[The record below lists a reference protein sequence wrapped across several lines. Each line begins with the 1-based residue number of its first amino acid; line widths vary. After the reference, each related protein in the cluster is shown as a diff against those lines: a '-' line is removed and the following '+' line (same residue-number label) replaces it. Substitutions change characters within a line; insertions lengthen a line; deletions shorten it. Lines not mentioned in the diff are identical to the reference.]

1 MKIIRTIPEMQ
12 NFSFNARRSGQTIAA
27 VPTMGFLHDGHL
39 SLIERAHAEAD
50 LVVVSIFVNPTQFA
64 PNEDL
69 AKYPRNFERDCALC
83 EQHKVAAIFAP
94 DSHAIYEP
102 EHSTWVVEENLSLPL
117 CGKSRPTHFRGVTTV
132 VAKLFNAILPDI
144 AIFGQKDAQQALIIR
159 RMVLDLNFPIKI
171 IVAPLVRE
179 PDGLA
184 LSSRNRFLSDDE
196 RQRAL
201 VISQTLLG
209 LTAEN
214 IDPKTIK
221 SQISSTGG
229 TIDYVEILDADTLQA
244 VNPNTT
250 EILVAAAVF
259 FGTTR
264 LIDNILLPN
273 NKTS

>member
-1 MKIIRTIPEMQ
+1 
-12 NFSFNARRSGQTIAA
+12 
-27 VPTMGFLHDGHL
+27 
-39 SLIERAHAEAD
+39 
-50 LVVVSIFVNPTQFA
+50 
-64 PNEDL
+64 
-69 AKYPRNFERDCALC
+69 
-83 EQHKVAAIFAP
+83 
-94 DSHAIYEP
+94 
-102 EHSTWVVEENLSLPL
+102 
-117 CGKSRPTHFRGVTTV
+117 
-132 VAKLFNAILPDI
+132 
-144 AIFGQKDAQQALIIR
+144 
-159 RMVLDLNFPIKI
+159 MVLDLNFPIKI

-214 IDPKTIK
+214 IEPKTIK

-250 EILVAAAVF
+250 EILVAVAVF